1 MVFASPIFL
10 FLFLPLTL
18 AGHFLLGK
26 QYRNI
31 YLLLMSLFFY
41 AWGEP
46 CYVGVMLLSILFNY
60 GIGLLLHRT
69 HAAPLFGFSK
79 KHVLTLAVAGNLLI
93 LGYFKYANFLIDNIN
108 KGLTA
113 LGLFPI
119 AFERVSLPLG
129 ISFFTFQAMSYV
141 IDVYRHHAPVQKNPL
156 QCGLYIALFPQLIAG
171 PIVRYAQIAAQ
182 ITSRTITVSQFSAGI
197 QRFIFG
203 LSKKVLAANPLGQL
217 ADTVFSCPSDELTF
231 GMAWLGLF
239 CYTLQI
245 YYDFSGYSD
254 MAIGLGKMVGFSFPE
269 NFHYPY
275 ASRSLR
281 EFWRRWHMTL
291 SSWFR
296 DYLYIPLGGNRGSA
310 HRTVLNLW
318 VVFFLCGLWH
328 GAGWTFI
335 VWGLFHGLCLSLER
349 TRLWQRMI
357 PRLWLPLQHIY
368 TMGLVIVGW
377 VFFRSES
384 LTYAISY
391 LACLFGF
398 SQPVTTTHDALLY
411 CDPKTVWTLVLGAL
425 FAAPFVPYVAQ
436 KLTIFSGNED
446 KPFSSIFLNTGRY
459 LLLIFLFVA
468 SAAHLA
474 AGTYNPF
481 IYFRF

>member
-18 AGHFLLGK
+18 AGYFLLGNK
-26 QYRNI
+26 YRNLYI
-31 YLLLMSLFFY
+31 LLVSLFFY

-46 CYVGVMLLSILFNY
+46 FHVGVMLFSILFNY
-60 GIGLLLHRT
+60 ASGLLLHRPCGT
-69 HAAPLFGFSK
+69 PFSGFSK
-79 KHVLTLAVAGNLLI
+79 KHILTLTVAGNLLI
-93 LGYFKYANFLIDNIN
+93 LGYYKYATFLMDNLN
-108 KGLTA
+108 RGLTA
-113 LGLFPI
+113 LGLHTIP
-119 AFERVSLPLG
+119 FEPVSLPLG

-156 QCGLYIALFPQLIAG
+156 HCGLYIALFPQLIAG
-171 PIVRYAQIAAQ
+171 PIVRYTQIAAQ
-182 ITSRTITVSQFSAGI
+182 ITSRIVTLPTFSAGI
-197 QRFIFG
+197 QRFVFG
-203 LSKKVLAANPLGQL
+203 LSKKVLVANPLGRIT
-217 ADTVFSCPSDELTF
+217 DIVFACPTDELSV
-231 GMAWLGLF
+231 GMAWLGLI

-254 MAIGLGKMVGFSFPE
+254 MAIGLGQMFGFRFPE
-269 NFHYPY
+269 NFDYPY
-275 ASRSLR
+275 VSRSLR

-296 DYLYIPLGGNRGSA
+296 DYLYIPLGGNRGSTR
-310 HRTVLNLW
+310 RTVLNLW

-335 VWGLFHGLCLSLER
+335 VWGIFHGLCLSLER
-349 TRLWQRMI
+349 TRLWQLTI
-357 PRLWLPLQHIY
+357 PRLWRPLQHLY
-368 TMGLVIVGW
+368 TLGLVVVGW

-384 LTYAISY
+384 LPYALKY

-398 SQPVTTTHDALLY
+398 FLPVTTPHDALLY
-411 CDPKTVWTLVLGAL
+411 CDPKTVWTLVLGAV
-425 FAAPFVPYVAQ
+425 FAVPIVPCVAQ
-436 KLTIFSGNED
+436 KLQNLSE
-446 KPFSSIFLNTGRY
+446 KRRRASSSIFLNTGRY
-459 LLLIFLFVA
+459 LLLISLFVA